1 MFGIDFSE
9 LLVIGLVALVV
20 IGPKRL
26 PKTARTLGVL
36 FGRGQRFVHDMKSQV
51 EQEIHLQEISEL
63 QASVHNNAR
72 EIESTVQA
80 QIFGIDRQLRETS
93 QSVAAQI
100 ESARKPLE
108 ELPIAKPG
116 SILSTS
122 PLPPQPPGNK
132 T

>member
-51 EQEIHLQEISEL
+51 EQEIHLQEMHAGNGIHL
-63 QASVHNNAR
+63 QKIDCRDTDIVIR
-72 EIESTVQA
+72 
-80 QIFGIDRQLRETS
+80 GI
-93 QSVAAQI
+93 
-100 ESARKPLE
+100 
-108 ELPIAKPG
+108 
-116 SILSTS
+116 
-122 PLPPQPPGNK
+122 GNPRSRNRP
-132 T
+132 